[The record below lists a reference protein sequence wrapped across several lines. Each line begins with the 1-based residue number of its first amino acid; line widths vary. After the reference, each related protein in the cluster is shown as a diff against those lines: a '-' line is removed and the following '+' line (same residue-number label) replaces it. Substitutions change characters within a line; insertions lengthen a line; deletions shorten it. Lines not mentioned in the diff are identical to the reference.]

1 MVTEFLSWWTRQMLD
16 LVPERF
22 ARRDPATS
30 NAILVAPDTSGSGEA
45 GTVLLSL
52 RRNGQEQ
59 PAGRQA
65 PGQAVLP
72 QLLGEHPNLPLLLR
86 LPPDSLL
93 SRDVSL
99 PLAAE
104 AGYERV
110 LQYEMDRLTP
120 FAASEVFWSARLL
133 RRNKEAGRIDLRL
146 SLVPRAWLAAL
157 LETVKAAGGRPAAIE
172 IQGAIEVQ
180 GAGREPPQRI
190 AIAHAPS
197 QGRIVQRRLL
207 VAAGAVCA
215 LLALAAIIL
224 PFVLQSAASA
234 NAERKIARL
243 QPQVTQVEVL
253 RARIRAATAGTDAIA
268 TERSRLGDPLALMA
282 ALTRV
287 LPDDTYLTDL
297 ALRDGAITLTGQSPG
312 AVKLIPALSADAAF
326 VAPAFSAP
334 VTRIESNNSDLF
346 SIRAGVASAGV
357 ARIGAARTG
366 AGAP

>member
-22 ARRDPATS
+22 VRRDPAGM
-30 NAILVAPDTSGSGEA
+30 NAILVAPDTSGSGEP

-52 RRNGQEQ
+52 RRNGQDL

-65 PGQAVLP
+65 PGQAILP
-72 QLLGEHPNLPLLLR
+72 QLLHEHPNLPLLLR

-157 LETVKAAGGRPAAIE
+157 LDTVKVAGGRPAAIE
-172 IQGAIEVQ
+172 VL
-180 GAGREPPQRI
+180 GAGDEPSQRI

-197 QGRIVQRRLL
+197 QGRIVQRRVL

-215 LLALAAIIL
+215 VLALAAIIL
-224 PFVLQSAASA
+224 PFVLQSGDRRE
-234 NAERKIARL
+234 AERRIAAL
-243 QPQVTQVEVL
+243 QPQVRQVEAL
-253 RARIRAATAGTDAIA
+253 RARIRAATAGTDAITA
-268 TERSRLGDPLALMA
+268 TRARLGDPLDLLA

-297 ALRDGAITLTGQSPG
+297 ALRDGAITVTGQSPG

-346 SIRAGVASAGV
+346 SIRAGVAQV
-357 ARIGAARTG
+357 VR
-366 AGAP
+366 